1 MTHQQVELVI
11 ARIEHDIAIEKLCR
25 AGTLTKKQLQVS
37 NPKRSL
43 TTINNVIPEFNP
55 LYIPFDYSTPPYK
68 EYIPPIPNTPDT
80 SKTSKPKPIT
90 QQNTKPRTE

>member
-1 MTHQQVELVI
+1 MTRQQVELVI
-11 ARIEHDIAIEKLCR
+11 ARIERDIAIEKLCR
-25 AGTLTKKQLQVS
+25 KKQ
-37 NPKRSL
+37 RSL